1 MLGRMTLRLVRPAA
15 EYLPHYV
22 AALERAW
29 SPNNLRG
36 RAAADEELAG
46 IAADGPA
53 FLASLVDR
61 EAAGGPV
68 KLPDGSFELTWT
80 SGGVSVTMQLRLIA
94 SPTTGSGSSAGNDT
108 PSASGGLRGVQL
120 PALVVGAAA
129 APAGPAPGATA
140 ANGGRP

>member
-1 MLGRMTLRLVRPAA
+1 MAAWTNFVWPRTGTPGVRISGIGTDGKPYEFLNEPGRFGLEKMLTTAQRR
-15 EYLPHYV
+15 
-22 AALERAW
+22 
-29 SPNNLRG
+29 
-36 RAAADEELAG
+36 
-46 IAADGPA
+46 
-53 FLASLVDR
+53 
-61 EAAGGPV
+61 